1 MKEYQYA
8 AISEDEHQALFAY
21 LRSENVDGNL
31 SDYEKFGKSV
41 FDSLSDSTIF
51 ACRRYANLLSIVLDY
66 ERQIAE
72 LKTELQNKRKE
83 LDSISHYDPTSQI
96 YILRVD
102 KQHDGK

>member
-8 AISEDEHQALFAY
+8 TISEDEHQALFAY
-21 LRSENVDGNL
+21 LTSENIDGNL

-41 FDSLSDSTIF
+41 FDSLMDSTIF
-51 ACRRYANLLSIVLDY
+51 VCRRYANLLSIVLDY

-96 YILRVD
+96 YLLRVD
-102 KQHDGK
+102 K

>member
-21 LRSENVDGNL
+21 LQSENVDGNL
-31 SDYEKFGKSV
+31 SEYEKFGKSV

-83 LDSISHYDPTSQI
+83 LDTIMHYDPISQI

-102 KQHDGK
+102 